1 MSTINDVAKR
11 AGVAVSTVSK
21 VLRKYPN
28 VSEETREKVMAAIDE
43 LDYVPNSIASAL
55 SSKKYDRVGLIIFFN
70 NQRQAIDEINMQYLF
85 GAFDEAYKQDVK
97 VVTYFSSVMQ
107 DWTSDEII
115 RNLRADGVTGII
127 VYGLSK
133 KHKTMQEVID
143 KNAFASVV
151 VDAPQ
156 IGERTSSVMVDHE
169 RAQYEIA
176 KRLVEKNNLK
186 KVLYIAGD
194 KYGYVTELRLSGM
207 FKLQKELGLD
217 LSVEYAKFSERK
229 ANELVKN
236 ISDDIDGVICGSDL
250 MALGA
255 KNALKERG
263 EFKPICGYDGI
274 TLMGY
279 AGQHIET
286 VKQDFY
292 EISKTAIDEMKRL
305 FDGNEGRMTLVDHE
319 IVIMKYEDII
329 T

>member
-28 VSEETREKVMAAIDE
+28 VSEETREKVMTAIDE

>member
-28 VSEETREKVMAAIDE
+28 VSEETREKVMTAIDE

-236 ISDDIDGVICGSDL
+236 ISDDIEGVICGSDL